1 MEYRHHPLEEQGLTA
16 DNCLR
21 PRRLESAAGSG
32 TRPRGPGRRAA
43 LLWPATSDLW
53 LPVLR
58 PPDFGLY
65 LCVSAASGG
74 DHGRAAYGRTVRSLQ
89 REVARGHVARAE
101 GAEFGLL
108 GGAAVLG
115 ERAPDRKSTRLNSS
129 HLGISY

>member
-1 MEYRHHPLEEQGLTA
+1 MHAQVGVFDNNGRCGGDAAEGSVFDRAAVAMRGDDAGVMNEPLMA
-16 DNCLR
+16 CHR
-21 PRRLESAAGSG
+21 PRKAVSWSL
-32 TRPRGPGRRAA
+32 
-43 LLWPATSDLW
+43 
-53 LPVLR
+53 
-58 PPDFGLY
+58 FIGLY
-65 LCVSAASGG
+65 RCVSAASGG